1 MTTFKQFLREGGGA
15 TRVFNPSRASA
26 SDITE
31 ALHFA
36 SGLKTLGMSPQEL
49 RASLLGSANVT
60 ALHAEKALTSGDVDV
75 AVSAPS
81 DDEELKRRMTEV
93 YDEAAAHLKK
103 IYAGDPE
110 HSGKK
115 IGENNFGT
123 RVVSLPVPLFKDG
136 AIRKIVQLD
145 LMFVKDVDWAKFA
158 YHSAQ
163 HREENGS
170 AYKGVVRNVLLM
182 STIIHHREPGKDF
195 VHYDPESGNVI
206 ARASRSLKLDSGME
220 RLFKLAKR
228 SKTGKF
234 TKELQ
239 KVSPQDLEAFLKDA
253 GLDYKFSHDP
263 DIISDPD
270 KLARLLFG
278 RGVRAKDIMSAEGI
292 IEKIQHLPNAKEILD
307 HAVKEFEKGGIP
319 IPKELSS

>member
-15 TRVFNPSRASA
+15 TREFNPSRASA

-36 SGLKTLGMSPQEL
+36 AGLKTLGLSPQEL
-49 RASLLGSANVT
+49 RASLLGSADVT
-60 ALHAEKALTSGDVDV
+60 ALHAEKALTSGDIDV
-75 AVSAPS
+75 AVQAPAS
-81 DDEELKRRMTEV
+81 DEDIKARMTEV
-93 YDEAAAHLKK
+93 YDEAVQHLKK
-103 IYAGDPE
+103 IYSADPE

-115 IGENNFGT
+115 IGENNLGT

-136 AIRKIVQLD
+136 KIRKIVQLD
-145 LMFVKDVDWAKFA
+145 LMFVKDTDWAKFA

-163 HREENGS
+163 NRDTNGS

-195 VHYDPESGNVI
+195 VHHDPETGNVI
-206 ARASRSLKLDSGME
+206 ARASRSLKLDTGVE
-220 RLFKLAKR
+220 RLYKLAKR

-239 KVSPQDLEAFLKDA
+239 KVSPSELESFLKDA
-253 GLDYKFSHDP
+253 GLKYKFSHDP

-270 KLARLLFG
+270 ALARLLFG
-278 RGVRAKDIMSAEGI
+278 QGVRAKDTMSAEDI
-292 IEKIQHLPNAKEILD
+292 IERIQSLPNSKEILD
-307 HAVKEFEKGGIP
+307 HAVKELEKSGIP
-319 IPKELSS
+319 VPKELES